1 MNKLLSNPE
10 YMKLSESGA
19 SLFLPGSAHDEMWRS
34 V

>member
-1 MNKLLSNPE
+1 MLGDAE
-10 YMKLSESGA
+10 YMKLSESSA